1 MNTIDVGEVIDNSRL
16 SRLQVL
22 VLVMCGLCMIIDG
35 FDVQAMGYVAPAIIQ
50 QWGINKSDLGPVFGA
65 GLIGMAVG
73 APLAGIL
80 ADRFGRRLILI
91 IALVGLSAGMAA
103 TATADTVRDLLVLRF
118 LAGFCMGAI
127 VPNAM
132 AMAGEFSPL
141 RNRVTLVM
149 LTSCGFVVGGALGG
163 TLAVMMIEP
172 LGWQSVFLVGAA
184 APLLLAVLMLIIMPE
199 SIQFLVLRQRKL
211 DRVRGWLRRIDG
223 ALHLQPDTRLQVRDA
238 PVGKRSSLLDL
249 VRDSRGLGTAMLWI
263 ILFMNLLGAYFLAS
277 WLPVIM
283 HDAGHHTSSAVLAGT
298 LLWTGGIIGNLVLGW
313 FVDRRGFGP
322 VMVCMF
328 AVAAVAIAVLG
339 QVATSMVS
347 ASIVIAIAGFCVLGG
362 QSALNALATVFY
374 PTTMR
379 STGAGWALG
388 VGRLGS
394 IVGPVI
400 GGELM
405 RLGWTSQSLLLAA
418 SVPAFLAL
426 LASLLFWFQ
435 GGLPR
440 PVLRSR
446 SIDAVTPASLTKVQ
460 RS

>member
-1 MNTIDVGEVIDNSRL
+1 MEPIMNTIDVGEVIDNSRL

-22 VLVMCGLCMIIDG
+22 VLVLCGFCMIIDG

-65 GLIGMAVG
+65 GLIGMALG

-103 TATADTVRDLLVLRF
+103 TATADSVRDLLILRF

-132 AMAGEFSPL
+132 AMAGEFSPA
-141 RNRVTLVM
+141 RIRVTLMM

-172 LGWQSVFLVGAA
+172 LGWQSVFLVGAV
-184 APLLLAVLMLIIMPE
+184 APLLLAILMMVLMPE
-199 SIQFLVLRQRKL
+199 SIQFMVLRQRQL
-211 DRVRGWLRRIDG
+211 SRVRDWLRRIDG
-223 ALHLQPDTRLQVRDA
+223 TLRLDEAVQLQVRDA
-238 PVGKRSSLLDL
+238 LPGKRSSMLDL

-283 HDAGHHTSSAVLAGT
+283 HGAGHDTSSAVLAGT
-298 LLWTGGIIGNLVLGW
+298 LLWMGGIVGNLVLGW
-313 FVDRRGFGP
+313 LVDRRGFGP
-322 VMVCMF
+322 VLVCMF

-347 ASIVIAIAGFCVLGG
+347 ACVVIAIAGFCILGG

-388 VGRLGS
+388 IGRLGS
-394 IVGPVI
+394 ILGPMI

-405 RLGWTSQSLLLAA
+405 RLGWTPQSLLLAA
-418 SVPAFLAL
+418 AIPALLAM
-426 LASLLFWFQ
+426 LASLLFWTK
-435 GGLPR
+435 GGLPG
-440 PVLRSR
+440 PVLRAPS
-446 SIDAVTPASLTKVQ
+446 SAVVTPASA
-460 RS
+460 S

>member
-1 MNTIDVGEVIDNSRL
+1 MEPIMNTIDVGEVIDNSRL

-35 FDVQAMGYVAPAIIQ
+35 FDVQAMGYVAPTVIQ

-65 GLIGMAVG
+65 GLVGMALG

-91 IALVGLSAGMAA
+91 IALLGLSAGMAA
-103 TATADTVRDLLVLRF
+103 TATADSVRDLLVLRF

-132 AMAGEFSPL
+132 AMAGEFSPA
-141 RNRVTLVM
+141 RNRVTLMM

-172 LGWQSVFLVGAA
+172 LGWQSVFLVGAV
-184 APLLLAVLMLIIMPE
+184 APLLLAIFMLLLMPE
-199 SIQFLVLRQRKL
+199 SIQFLVIRQRKL
-211 DRVRGWLRRIDG
+211 NRVKQWLRRIDSTLSLED
-223 ALHLQPDTRLQVRDA
+223 AHLQFRDA
-238 PVGKRSSLLDL
+238 PLGKRSSMLDL

-283 HDAGHHTSSAVLAGT
+283 RDAGHDASSAVLAGT

-313 FVDRRGFGP
+313 VVDRRGFGP
-322 VMVCMF
+322 VIVCMF
-328 AVAAVAIAVLG
+328 AVAAMAIAALG

-347 ASIVIAIAGFCVLGG
+347 ACVVIAIAGFCVLGG

-374 PTTMR
+374 PAQMR

-388 VGRLGS
+388 IGRLGS
-394 IVGPVI
+394 IFGPVI

-405 RLGWTSQSLLLAA
+405 RLGWSPQSMLLAA
-418 SVPAFLAL
+418 AIPAL
-426 LASLLFWFQ
+426 LAMVASLLFWSR
-435 GGLPR
+435 GGLPG
-440 PVLRSR
+440 PVLRTPSAN
-446 SIDAVTPASLTKVQ
+446 AVRPASAA
-460 RS
+460 

>member
-1 MNTIDVGEVIDNSRL
+1 MNTIDVGEVIDSSRL

-65 GLIGMAVG
+65 GLIGMALG

-132 AMAGEFSPL
+132 AMAGEFSPA
-141 RNRVTLVM
+141 RNRVTLMM

-172 LGWQSVFLVGAA
+172 LGWQSVFLVGAV
-184 APLLLAVLMLIIMPE
+184 APLLLAVFMLILMPE
-199 SIQFLVLRQRKL
+199 SIQFLVIRQRKL
-211 DRVRGWLRRIDG
+211 SRVKEWLRRIDSTLRLDD
-223 ALHLQPDTRLQVRDA
+223 AHLQVRDA
-238 PVGKRSSLLDL
+238 PLGKRSSMLDL

-283 HDAGHHTSSAVLAGT
+283 RDAGHDTSSAVLAGT
-298 LLWTGGIIGNLVLGW
+298 LLWIGGIVGNLVLGW

-347 ASIVIAIAGFCVLGG
+347 ACVVIAIAGFCILGG

-388 VGRLGS
+388 IGRMGS
-394 IVGPVI
+394 ILGPVI

-405 RLGWTSQSLLLAA
+405 RLGWSPQSLLLAA
-418 SVPAFLAL
+418 AIPAALAL
-426 LASLLFWFQ
+426 LASLLFWSR
-435 GGLPR
+435 GGLPG
-440 PVLRSR
+440 PVLRAPS
-446 SIDAVTPASLTKVQ
+446 SVAVTSTSAT
-460 RS
+460 

>member
-1 MNTIDVGEVIDNSRL
+1 MEPIMNTIDVGEVIDNSRL
-16 SRLQVL
+16 SRLQLL

-35 FDVQAMGYVAPAIIQ
+35 FDVQAMGYVAPTVIQ

-65 GLIGMAVG
+65 GLVGMALG

-91 IALVGLSAGMAA
+91 VALLGLSAGMAA
-103 TATADTVRDLLVLRF
+103 TATADSVRDLLVLRF

-132 AMAGEFSPL
+132 AMAGEFSPA
-141 RNRVTLVM
+141 RNRVTLMM

-172 LGWQSVFLVGAA
+172 LGWQSVFLVGAV
-184 APLLLAVLMLIIMPE
+184 APLLLAIFMLILMPE
-199 SIQFLVLRQRKL
+199 SIQFLVIRQRKL
-211 DRVRGWLRRIDG
+211 SRVKQWLRRIDSTLSLED
-223 ALHLQPDTRLQVRDA
+223 AHLQVRGA
-238 PVGKRSSLLDL
+238 PLGKRSSMLDL
-249 VRDSRGLGTAMLWI
+249 VRDSRGLGTAMLWV

-283 HDAGHHTSSAVLAGT
+283 RDAGHGTSSAVLAGT
-298 LLWTGGIIGNLVLGW
+298 LLWTGGIVGNLVLGW

-322 VMVCMF
+322 VIVCMF
-328 AVAAVAIAVLG
+328 AVAAMAIATLG
-339 QVATSMVS
+339 QVATSLVS
-347 ASIVIAIAGFCVLGG
+347 ACVVIAIAGFCVLGG

-374 PTTMR
+374 PAHMR

-388 VGRLGS
+388 IGRLGS
-394 IVGPVI
+394 IFGPVI

-405 RLGWTSQSLLLAA
+405 RLGWSPQSMLLAA
-418 SVPAFLAL
+418 AIPAL
-426 LASLLFWFQ
+426 LAMVASLLFWSR
-435 GGLPR
+435 GGLPG
-440 PVLRSR
+440 PVLRTVSA
-446 SIDAVTPASLTKVQ
+446 DAVKPASAA
-460 RS
+460 

>member
-1 MNTIDVGEVIDNSRL
+1 MEPIMNTIDVGEVLDNSRL
-16 SRLQVL
+16 SRLQLL

-35 FDVQAMGYVAPAIIQ
+35 FDVQAMGYVAPTVIQ

-65 GLIGMAVG
+65 GLIGMALG

-103 TATADTVRDLLVLRF
+103 TATAESVRDLLVLRF

-132 AMAGEFSPL
+132 AMAGEFSPA
-141 RNRVTLVM
+141 RNRVTLMM

-172 LGWQSVFLVGAA
+172 LGWQSVFLVGAV
-184 APLLLAVLMLIIMPE
+184 APLLLAIFMLILMPE
-199 SIQFLVLRQRKL
+199 SIQFLVIRQRKL
-211 DRVRGWLRRIDG
+211 SRVKQWLRRIDSTLSLEG
-223 ALHLQPDTRLQVRDA
+223 AHLQVRDA
-238 PVGKRSSLLDL
+238 PLGKRSSMLDL
-249 VRDSRGLGTAMLWI
+249 VRDSRGLGTAMLWV

-283 HDAGHHTSSAVLAGT
+283 RDAGHDTSSAVLAGT
-298 LLWTGGIIGNLVLGW
+298 LLWTGGIAGNLVLGW

-322 VMVCMF
+322 VIVCMF
-328 AVAAVAIAVLG
+328 AVAAMAIAALG

-347 ASIVIAIAGFCVLGG
+347 ACVVIAIAGFCVLGG

-374 PTTMR
+374 PAQMR

-388 VGRLGS
+388 IGRLGS
-394 IVGPVI
+394 IFGPVI

-405 RLGWTSQSLLLAA
+405 RLGWSPQSMLLAA
-418 SVPAFLAL
+418 AIPAL
-426 LASLLFWFQ
+426 LAMVASLLFWSR
-435 GGLPR
+435 GGLPG
-440 PVLRSR
+440 PVLRTPSADTVR
-446 SIDAVTPASLTKVQ
+446 PASAA
-460 RS
+460 

>member
-1 MNTIDVGEVIDNSRL
+1 MEPIMNTIDVGEVLDNSRL
-16 SRLQVL
+16 SRLQLL

-35 FDVQAMGYVAPAIIQ
+35 FDVQAMGYVAPAVIQ

-65 GLIGMAVG
+65 GLIGMALG

-103 TATADTVRDLLVLRF
+103 TATADSVRDLLVLRF

-132 AMAGEFSPL
+132 AMAGEFSPA
-141 RNRVTLVM
+141 RVRVTLMM

-172 LGWQSVFLVGAA
+172 LGWQSVFLVGAV
-184 APLLLAVLMLIIMPE
+184 APLLLAIFMLILMPE
-199 SIQFLVLRQRKL
+199 SIQFLVIRQRKL
-211 DRVRGWLRRIDG
+211 SRVKEWLRRIDSTLSLDD
-223 ALHLQPDTRLQVRDA
+223 AHLQVRDA
-238 PVGKRSSLLDL
+238 RLGMRSSMLDL

-283 HDAGHHTSSAVLAGT
+283 RDAGHDTSSAVLAGT
-298 LLWTGGIIGNLVLGW
+298 LLWTGGIVGNLVLGW

-322 VMVCMF
+322 VIVCMF
-328 AVAAVAIAVLG
+328 AVAAMAIAALG

-347 ASIVIAIAGFCVLGG
+347 ACVVIVIAGFCVLGG

-374 PTTMR
+374 PAQMR

-388 VGRLGS
+388 IGRLGS
-394 IVGPVI
+394 IFGPVI

-405 RLGWTSQSLLLAA
+405 RLGWSPQSMLLAA
-418 SVPAFLAL
+418 AIPAL
-426 LASLLFWFQ
+426 LAMVASLLFWSR
-435 GGLPR
+435 GGLPG
-440 PVLRSR
+440 PVL
-446 SIDAVTPASLTKVQ
+446 PASSAQ
-460 RS
+460 SHSFS

>member
-22 VLVMCGLCMIIDG
+22 VLMLCGLCMIIDG

-65 GLIGMAVG
+65 GLIGMALG

-91 IALVGLSAGMAA
+91 IALLGLSAGMAA
-103 TATADTVRDLLVLRF
+103 TATADSVRDLLVLRF

-132 AMAGEFSPL
+132 AMAGEFSPA
-141 RNRVTLVM
+141 RVRVTLMM

-172 LGWQSVFLVGAA
+172 LGWQSVFLVGAV
-184 APLLLAVLMLIIMPE
+184 APLLLAILMLILTPE
-199 SIQFLVLRQRKL
+199 SIQFLVMRQRKL
-211 DRVRGWLRRIDG
+211 SRVKEWLRRIDSTLSLDE
-223 ALHLQPDTRLQVRDA
+223 AHLQVRDA
-238 PVGKRSSLLDL
+238 PSGKRFSMLDL
-249 VRDSRGLGTAMLWI
+249 VRESRGLGTAMLWI

-283 HDAGHHTSSAVLAGT
+283 RDAGHDTSSAVLAGT
-298 LLWTGGIIGNLVLGW
+298 LLWTGGIVGNLVLGW

-322 VMVCMF
+322 VIVCMF
-328 AVAAVAIAVLG
+328 AVAAMAIAMLG
-339 QVATSMVS
+339 QVATSMIS
-347 ASIVIAIAGFCVLGG
+347 ACVVIAIAGFCVLGG

-374 PTTMR
+374 PVHLR

-388 VGRLGS
+388 IGRLGS
-394 IVGPVI
+394 IFGPVI

-405 RLGWTSQSLLLAA
+405 RLGWSPQSMLLAA
-418 SVPAFLAL
+418 AIPALLAL
-426 LASLLFWFQ
+426 LASLLFWSR
-435 GGLPR
+435 GGLPG
-440 PVLRSR
+440 PVLRAR
-446 SIDAVTPASLTKVQ
+446 SAETTTPASAA
-460 RS
+460 